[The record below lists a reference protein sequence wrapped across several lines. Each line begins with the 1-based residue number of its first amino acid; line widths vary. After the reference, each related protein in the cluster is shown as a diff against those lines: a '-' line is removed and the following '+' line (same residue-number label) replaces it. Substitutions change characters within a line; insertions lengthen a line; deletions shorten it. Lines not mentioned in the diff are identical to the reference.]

1 MNNARTTIPATP
13 TPPQDKHRHNE
24 AKASDNKTSL
34 SDLAQVTRLYEL
46 GLVSK
51 EQVQKIIAQV
61 CSDNKK
67 GAYLALIYCSGFA
80 LIYCSGRFASY
91 FFHLI
96 RSNVSCNLYIYI
108 YSR

>member
-1 MNNARTTIPATP
+1 MSNARTTIPATP

-24 AKASDNKTSL
+24 AKASDDNKTSL

-67 GAYLALIYCSGFA
+67 GA
-80 LIYCSGRFASY
+80 
-91 FFHLI
+91 
-96 RSNVSCNLYIYI
+96 
-108 YSR
+108 

>member
-13 TPPQDKHRHNE
+13 TLPQDKQHRHNE

-46 GLVSK
+46 GLISK

-67 GAYLALIYCSGFA
+67 GADYLALIYCSGC
-80 LIYCSGRFASY
+80 LASY
-91 FFHLI
+91 LFHFI
-96 RSNVSCNLYIYI
+96 RSKFQFAYIC
-108 YSR
+108 R